1 MLLQV
6 ILLLI
11 SSLALS
17 QDSAVKTDNSP
28 KPYEDAEAYAVYSA
42 IIPTGSVWQVH
53 GAKTLVI
60 RRETRGYKMCLQ
72 PEPESERIIGEAISE
87 YVKLNGK
94 ILLLQPRLNIE
105 KPYELIA
112 YDELKP
118 ALKQEGWEYFYKQYP
133 NSGGCLIELSAVGF
147 NADKTVAV
155 VYMGH
160 RRPGLGLGG
169 EGIFHVLQKQN
180 GKWAPLK
187 WRGRRCGWES

>member
-28 KPYEDAEAYAVYSA
+28 KPYEDAEAYKVYSA
-42 IIPTGSVWQVH
+42 ILPTGSVWQVH
-53 GAKTLVI
+53 KAKTLVI
-60 RRETRGYKMCLQ
+60 RRETRDYKMCLQ
-72 PEPESERIIGEAISE
+72 PEPESERIIGQAISE
-87 YVKLNGK
+87 YVKLSEK
-94 ILLLQPRLNIE
+94 TWLLQRQFSIE

-112 YDELKP
+112 YDELRS
-118 ALKQEGWEYFYKQYP
+118 ALKPGSGENFYKQHP
-133 NSGGCLIELSAVGF
+133 DSGGWIELSAVGF

-160 RRPGLGLGG
+160 HCGSLCGG
-169 EGIFHVLQKQN
+169 GRFHVLQKKD
-180 GKWAPLK
+180 GKWVPLK
-187 WRGRRCGWES
+187 WKGSRCDWVS